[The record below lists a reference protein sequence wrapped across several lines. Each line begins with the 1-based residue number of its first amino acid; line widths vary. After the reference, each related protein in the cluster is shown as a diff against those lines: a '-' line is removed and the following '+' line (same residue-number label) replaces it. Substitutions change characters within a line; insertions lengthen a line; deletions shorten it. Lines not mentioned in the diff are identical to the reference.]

1 MVTAERQRDVR
12 CCASVLC
19 LARVGTYLRQ
29 RVDRG
34 TEVLSERGMPAWAWL
49 PAVGGIG
56 V

>member
-1 MVTAERQRDVR
+1 MSGV
-12 CCASVLC
+12 VLVS
-19 LARVGTYLRQ
+19 RTGGTYLRQ

-49 PAVGGIG
+49 SAVGGIG